1 MKCLTLSD
9 LKTMVGSHEPCLSI
23 YIPLAGSRDR
33 DRETIENQ
41 LASAIVQARTMF
53 PYIASV
59 FTDVD
64 VGKLM
69 ADLCINKTKSNASI
83 QPWKCVAYFKSPSIE
98 GYYPLAEISED
109 LCVVANSYHLKPLF
123 GLIQVKPNYAL
134 IRLEDAA
141 VTLHTGSIAGMYH
154 SKIFERKTDDT
165 LWPSSEGVSAVKRRL
180 LSMERRRAEKSG
192 GARFYR
198 QAASSIRRHVNLDEV
213 PAILMGPAKM
223 IKAFIAANRFKAS
236 FIRTINTD
244 KFFVVNELDYLHQ
257 LALESLAGHDV
268 SRALKGI
275 FEFKHLRR
283 FGSAIDTLGQVAKAA
298 EEGIIKSLLIRRG
311 VNIWSDTSPSSPVIQ
326 FGQKEPPSAA
336 DDVLDD
342 IGELVLATGG
352 EVHLVNA
359 RDMPTQ
365 SPVAAVLAAS

>member
-41 LASAIVQARTMF
+41 LGSAIVQARTMF

-69 ADLCINKTKSNASI
+69 ADLCINKPNSNVSI

-98 GYYPLAEISED
+98 GYYPLAEINED

-134 IRLEDAA
+134 IRLEDAV
-141 VTLHTGSIAGMYH
+141 VTLHTGSIAGMYQ
-154 SKIFERKTDDT
+154 SKIFERKADDT
-165 LWPSSEGVSAVKRRL
+165 VWPSSEGASAVKRRL

-192 GARFYR
+192 GTRFYR

-213 PAILMGPAKM
+213 PAILMGPAKT

-244 KFFVVNELDYLHQ
+244 KFFVVNELEYLHQ

-275 FEFKHLRR
+275 FEFTHLRR
-283 FGSAIDTLGQVAKAA
+283 FGSAIDALGQVAKAA

-311 VNIWSDTSPSSPVIQ
+311 VNIWSDTSPSSALMQ
-326 FGQKEPPSAA
+326 FGQKEPANA
-336 DDVLDD
+336 TDDILDD

-352 EVHLVNA
+352 EVHLVSA